1 MKITILTLFPE
12 IFTGAFEHSI
22 LKRAQDKKII
32 EINFINIREFGIG
45 RHRVVDDK
53 PYGGGPGMVLRVD
66 VVKKAIDK
74 AKASIKKNSLDKKRT
89 ILLDPQGKK
98 FSQEKAQELA
108 KLEHL
113 ILICGHYEGIDER
126 IKDFVDEE
134 ISIGDYVLTGGEI
147 PAMVITDAVVRLIPS
162 ALGKDESSKFESFQ
176 TIKTNGK
183 EFKAL
188 EYPQYTRPFEFEK
201 KKVPDILISGDH
213 KEIEKWRTNQALI
226 KTRKR
231 RPDLL

>member
-183 EFKAL
+183 ELKAL